1 MGSPGSGA
9 VDYAVGSIVWVR
21 RRNGSWWP
29 GKILG
34 SDELSSSHLTSPRSG
49 TPVKLLGRE
58 DASVDWY
65 NLEKSKRVK
74 PFRCGEF
81 DDCIERAESSQGMPI
96 KKREKYARR
105 EDAILH
111 ALELEKELLK
121 KQGKLNLCSDQMT
134 IESSGVTAKKETLS
148 SEHIGTDDMNDG
160 HSESHQFSKIV
171 DVNYDSKITDPCHK
185 SSEGAQLSGEDDH
198 SEARPRMRGLQDF
211 GLRITPSKRK
221 VPSSSVVSN
230 GSEMLATDTNALA
243 PRDGVCSIGNDSD
256 ANGMQQIDRV
266 KRSKCMYL
274 PADSSDSL
282 EYREP
287 SLGQVEMSTP
297 HSGTRV
303 MPSRP
308 DSLVEEDA
316 SGSYENDSSDSETD
330 SDSSRSDQ
338 DVDNDTAAL
347 SDSTLPSE
355 KEPSTFERTDAQE
368 HVNMSSEEPD
378 DSVHSGDMSHPYH
391 HEPVSTNE
399 AVSKWQ
405 LKGKRNVRNL
415 SKRPV
420 GVDDE
425 PSSHLWVHGKTRL
438 NNKNYYFDDSM
449 EGDADALEEEYY
461 LASKRVSKDQYL
473 ARNYMPDWEGQPA
486 LKGYWDVKNPLY
498 GIRHHF
504 GGRTRTILI
513 DVDLKVHASYQKEPV
528 PIVSL
533 MSKLNGQAIIGHPI
547 QIETLEDGFSE
558 TLLSDGLGNGP
569 SENDGSTA
577 LQPAWR
583 TARRTANVRIPRP
596 HLPTVLDGEEAGY
609 DSPFGDQ
616 ERKTRCKRVK
626 TGVNSHKAG
635 AGQGR
640 GQPHIPRASSSSHER
655 RLPRK
660 MVKKVSISSNN
671 QKTKTRTLSSIGVE
685 QNHSNMA
692 IHDSVTCQM
701 NGLMKP
707 ESSGPPTVACIPVK
721 LVFSRLLEKINRPP
735 SKATTTNNVVLLLNN
750 NNSNTDP

>member
-58 DASVDWY
+58 DASVLNIEERWKLSNVSNNKDWY

-111 ALELEKELLK
+111 ALELEKELLN
-121 KQGKLNLCSDQMT
+121 KQGKLNLYFDQT
-134 IESSGVTAKKETLS
+134 IIGSPGATAKKGIIS
-148 SEHIGTDDMNDG
+148 SDHIGTGDINDG
-160 HSESHQFSKIV
+160 HSESLQFSKII
-171 DVNYDSKITDPCHK
+171 DVNYDNEIDPCLK
-185 SSEGAQLSGEDDH
+185 ANEGAQRSGEDDH

-211 GLRITPSKRK
+211 GLRITSSKRK
-221 VPSSSVVSN
+221 VLSSSVVSN
-230 GSEMLATDTNALA
+230 GFEMLATDTSVLA
-243 PRDGVCSIGNDSD
+243 PPVGVCNIGNDSGD
-256 ANGMQQIDRV
+256 ANGMQQIDLA

-282 EYREP
+282 ECRES
-287 SLGQVEMSTP
+287 SLGQVEVSTP
-297 HSGTRV
+297 HLGSGV

-308 DSLVEEDA
+308 DSLVEENA
-316 SGSYENDSSDSETD
+316 SGSSENDSSGSETD

-338 DVDNDTAAL
+338 DMDNDMAAL
-347 SDSTLPSE
+347 SE
-355 KEPSTFERTDAQE
+355 KEPNTFEKTDTQE
-368 HVNMSSEEPD
+368 HGNVSSEEHD
-378 DSVHSGDMSHPYH
+378 DSVHSGDMSHLYH
-391 HEPVSTNE
+391 HDPVSTNE

-405 LKGKRNVRNL
+405 LKGKRNVRNF
-415 SKRPV
+415 SKKLG
-420 GVDDE
+420 GVDE
-425 PSSHLWVHGKTRL
+425 PSSHLWVHGQTTFSNR
-438 NNKNYYFDDSM
+438 NDYFDDSI
-449 EGDADALEEEYY
+449 EGVDALEEEYY
-461 LASKRVSKDQYL
+461 LTSKMVSKDQYFV
-473 ARNYMPDWEGQPA
+473 RNYMHDWEGQPA

-498 GIRHHF
+498 GLHHHF
-504 GGRTRTILI
+504 GGMPRTILI
-513 DVDLKVHASYQKEPV
+513 DVDVKVHASYQKEPV

-558 TLLSDGLGNGP
+558 TILSDSLGNAL
-569 SENDGSTA
+569 SENDGNTA
-577 LQPAWR
+577 FQPSWR

-616 ERKTRCKRVK
+616 ERKSRFKRVK
-626 TGVNSHKAG
+626 TGVYRQK

-640 GQPHIPRASSSSHER
+640 EQPHIPRGPSNDR
-655 RLPRK
+655 RLPKK
-660 MVKKVSISSNN
+660 MAKKVSLSSI
-671 QKTKTRTLSSIGVE
+671 QKTRTLSSIAVE
-685 QNHSNMA
+685 QNFSNMP
-692 IHDSVTCQM
+692 IHDSVTCQI
-701 NGLMKP
+701 NGSIKP

-735 SKATTTNNVVLLLNN
+735 SKATNNMVLLNN
-750 NNSNTDP
+750 NSNRDP